1 MSPKD
6 TKAKPPRKANGRAHP
21 GPESAPMTPAPDAQR
36 TPATMA
42 PENKPVAKAAPRKR
56 AQPPV
61 AKAAPRKINGAKHP
75 SPKPTQKKAMAA
87 AEEPAPPP
95 PPPPDPAAPPP
106 AALAPEA
113 AAVPTATPQGH
124 PGLPEVPPD
133 VPVGPTIAGDEEAF
147 LQEVNNVM
155 MVVRASLSVLPE
167 AENPVQ
173 RMQALYMGFMNTTV
187 QLALDL
193 QVPIERVIDDV
204 AECLTQADYLRAS
217 EAELA
222 QQELELQG
230 IP

>member
-21 GPESAPMTPAPDAQR
+21 APESAPMTPVPDAQR
-36 TPATMA
+36 VPALVEQ
-42 PENKPVAKAAPRKR
+42 ENKPIAKAAPRKR

-75 SPKPTQKKAMAA
+75 SPKPTAKTKAAKAVAEEPATTAA
-87 AEEPAPPP
+87 PEAAPEPAPPP
-95 PPPPDPAAPPP
+95 VVAPPAAPPP
-106 AALAPEA
+106 EA
-113 AAVPTATPQGH
+113 AVA
-124 PGLPEVPPD
+124 PGLPEVPPEESF
-133 VPVGPTIAGDEEAF
+133 GPTIAGDEEAF

-167 AENPVQ
+167 AEDPVQ

-204 AECLTQADYLRAS
+204 AECITQADYLRAS